1 MDAIWMGAIS
11 GEEVMIQ
18 TRIYLWEGLG
28 IYDEGP
34 NGFQPTLETYI
45 LNGEQARG
53 LVLICPGGGYQFTS
67 PREAEA
73 VAMQFTSAGWHAAV
87 LWYSVAPHR
96 HPQPLLDL
104 SRAVCLI
111 REQAADWQV
120 DPQKIAVCGFSAGG
134 HLTASLGVHWNK
146 PYLSDTPGIQAGMNR
161 PNALIL
167 AYPVIT
173 SGEFRHAGSFQN
185 LLGENS
191 EPALLEE
198 MSLERQVSDHTPPT
212 FLWHTVDDLSVP
224 VENSLMFAQA
234 LRKHQVP
241 FELHIY
247 PEGAHG
253 LSLATEETATPIL
266 PPDPHVAGWMRLCL
280 EWLARVK
287 F

>member
-1 MDAIWMGAIS
+1 
-11 GEEVMIQ
+11 MIHR
-18 TRIYLWEGLG
+18 RIPLWEGLRG
-28 IYDEGP
+28 YHEGSD
-34 NGFQPTLETYI
+34 GFHPSLETYI

-53 LVLICPGGGYQFTS
+53 LVLICPGGGYHFTS
-67 PREAEA
+67 PREAEP
-73 VAMQFTSAGWHAAV
+73 VAMQFMAAGRHAAV
-87 LWYSVAPHR
+87 LWYSVAPRR

-111 REQAADWQV
+111 REHAEDWQV

-134 HLTASLGVHWNK
+134 HLSASLGVHWNK
-146 PYLSDTPGIQAGMNR
+146 SYLQDSPGIQTEMNR

-185 LLGENS
+185 LLGDNPDQS
-191 EPALLEE
+191 LLKEL
-198 MSLERQVSDHTPPT
+198 SLERQVTTQTPPT
-212 FLWHTVDDLSVP
+212 FLWHTVADLSVP
-224 VENSLMFAQA
+224 VENSLLFAQA

-241 FELHIY
+241 FELHLY

-253 LSLATEETATPIL
+253 LSLANEETATPEL

-280 EWLARVK
+280 EWLARVL
-287 F
+287 